1 MDSTATRRAE
11 PLLAFVW
18 VHLPLPFSLHPV
30 SVAVSAS
37 GQWVSSWGPEP
48 RWGQSSRGGT
58 MQTGGLV
65 FVFCPRRGSGWRP
78 TFSTLPCSSQQE
90 VSASPA
96 AGPPWGRRT
105 CPRCQRAWL
114 PALPRSSPAVSL
126 WLFSV
131 GRLIAAHQALGP
143 VAAQVL
149 MPPGEGGQGAAPL
162 TGGCRNHGSA
172 QECHMLGPEPGSW
185 RPLCDLEQRSRPRG
199 ARGRCGRPSP
209 HPRLTW
215 AGGGDDVLLARAP
228 PPSLPG
234 PACAAQVLG
243 VVGVASAPRRQPWG
257 EIFSR
262 PQYSGSRCF
271 PGWAGGSQPAPHVP
285 ALGSER
291 PGWMWASW
299 VLVRLCL

>member
-1 MDSTATRRAE
+1 
-11 PLLAFVW
+11 
-18 VHLPLPFSLHPV
+18 
-30 SVAVSAS
+30 
-37 GQWVSSWGPEP
+37 
-48 RWGQSSRGGT
+48 

-243 VVGVASAPRRQPWG
+243 VVGVASALGDSPGEKLSPAPNTRAAGASRAGLVALSLLLTCLPLSARALAGCGRPGSWPSSACDWQCGRADLPLRASGPLCTAGHWSGPSAGSSGSDRPAPGLSRQP
-257 EIFSR
+257 R
-262 PQYSGSRCF
+262 M
-271 PGWAGGSQPAPHVP
+271 PGPLPPMP
-285 ALGSER
+285 AL
-291 PGWMWASW
+291 P
-299 VLVRLCL
+299 